1 MTHWVVE
8 FQPEAENDLARINS
22 SARRRVIDKLDW
34 LEKNFDDLIPLSL
47 TGGYKGFYKL
57 RVGDWRAI
65 YQVNWKSRVIIV
77 WYIDHPPL
85 FFKWV
90 FFFSQFWIMCR
101 PARHKPNT
109 E

>member
-1 MTHWVVE
+1 MAHWVVE
-8 FQPEAENDLARINS
+8 FQPGAEIDLARINS

-65 YQVNWKSRVIIV
+65 YKVNWKSRVIIV
-77 WYIDHPPL
+77 CYIDHRGVIY
-85 FFKWV
+85 KR
-90 FFFSQFWIMCR
+90 SR
-101 PARHKPNT
+101 
-109 E
+109 